1 MLPFS
6 VFPLS
11 NCLLVSI
18 QEEIDDAGIASLF
31 ANITEMVN
39 EHQARG
45 VIIDLHDVEV
55 VDSYLAN
62 NLEELAASLN
72 LMRTKVV
79 IVGLA
84 VPVVITLLDFGIELK
99 GVEFALDVEQGLS
112 RLQGNR

>member
-6 VFPLS
+6 VFPLK

-18 QEEIDDAGIASLF
+18 QEEIDDAGVASLF
-31 ANITEMVN
+31 DNVAETA
-39 EHQARG
+39 QKSGARG
-45 VIIDLHDVEV
+45 VIIDLHDIEV

-72 LMRTKVV
+72 LMRTRVV
-79 IVGLA
+79 IVGLS

-99 GVEFALDVEQGLS
+99 GVDFALDVEQGLN
-112 RLQGNR
+112 RLAEQQ

>member
-6 VFPLS
+6 VFPLPD
-11 NCLLVSI
+11 CLLVSI
-18 QEEIDDAGIASLF
+18 QEEIDDAGIASLID
-31 ANITEMVN
+31 NIGEMAQKY
-39 EHQARG
+39 QARG

-62 NLEELAASLN
+62 NLEELTISLN

-99 GVEFALDVEQGLS
+99 GVEFALDVEQGL
-112 RLQGNR
+112 NRINDK

>member
-11 NCLLVSI
+11 NSLLVSI
-18 QEEIDDAGIASLF
+18 QEEIDDAGIAALF
-31 ANITEMVN
+31 DHITEMAGK
-39 EHQARG
+39 HQAGG

-62 NLEELAASLN
+62 NLEKLAASLN
-72 LMRTKVV
+72 ILRTRVV
-79 IVGLA
+79 IVGLS

-99 GVEFALDVEQGLS
+99 GVGFALDVEQGLN
-112 RLQGNR
+112 RLQENR